1 MWVWEQ
7 WQNSLTPNLE
17 TVKHL
22 HVCTCNLK
30 HSYTNKTFIKL
41 IASWIQGMYMSKH
54 NAIKFVNI
62 RYHVNKKLDQTSLVI
77 KE

>member
-22 HVCTCNLK
+22 HVYTCNLK
-30 HSYTNKTFIKL
+30 HLHTNKTFIKL
-41 IASWIQGMYMSKH
+41 MTSWTQGMYKSKY
-54 NAIKFVNI
+54 NETKFVNI
-62 RYHVNKKLDQTSLVI
+62 W
-77 KE
+77 